1 MYELTDSDLEILE
14 AIKNVVD
21 GIAAMWGEHTEVL
34 LHSLDTNNPSV
45 IKIQNGHIT
54 GRDVGAPITNIAIE
68 KLNQGKDVSEAY
80 ITRSPDGKTLRSV
93 TTVIRNRYNQ
103 PIGLLC
109 INSNLDAPF
118 QSLVRSLIPEY
129 TAAPANV
136 TNELFA
142 RSNEEMLLQTIE
154 GVQTEVLEDPTIPP
168 SKRSREIVEKLYEQG
183 LFELKDSAQ
192 IAAKGLDISIH
203 TIYRHLRM
211 LKGTEA
217 C

>member
-1 MYELTDSDLEILE
+1 MYELNDCDLEILD

-34 LHSLDTNNPSV
+34 LHSLDAKNPSI

-68 KLNQGKDVSEAY
+68 KLNQGNDVSEAY
-80 ITRSPDGKTLRSV
+80 ITKSPDGKTLRSV
-93 TTVIRNRYNQ
+93 TTVIRNKNKQ

-118 QSLVRSLIPEY
+118 QSLMRSFLPEY
-129 TAAPANV
+129 TTTTSV

-154 GVQTEVLEDPTIPP
+154 GVQQQVLEDSTIPP

-217 C
+217 

>member
-1 MYELTDSDLEILE
+1 MYELNDCDLEILD

-34 LHSLDTNNPSV
+34 LHSLDAKNPSV

-68 KLNQGKDVSEAY
+68 KLNQGNDVSEAY
-80 ITRSPDGKTLRSV
+80 ITKSPDGKTLRSV
-93 TTVIRNRYNQ
+93 TTVIRNRNKQ

-118 QSLVRSLIPEY
+118 QSLMRSFLPEY
-129 TAAPANV
+129 TTTTSV

-154 GVQTEVLEDPTIPP
+154 GVQQQVLEDSTIPP

-217 C
+217 

>member
-1 MYELTDSDLEILE
+1 MYELNDCDLEILD

-34 LHSLDTNNPSV
+34 LHSLDAKNPSV

-54 GRDVGAPITNIAIE
+54 VRDVGAPITNIAIE
-68 KLNQGKDVSEAY
+68 KLNQGNDVSEAY
-80 ITRSPDGKTLRSV
+80 ITKSPDGKTLRSV
-93 TTVIRNRYNQ
+93 TTVIRNRNKQ

-118 QSLVRSLIPEY
+118 QSLMRSFLPEY
-129 TAAPANV
+129 TTTTSV

-154 GVQTEVLEDPTIPP
+154 GVQQQVLEDSTIPP

-217 C
+217 